1 MDEEWDER
9 MESKEGVRNLSG
21 DYTASISRLFYHS
34 SATLSLEIS
43 TYRI

>member
-1 MDEEWDER
+1 MKEWKAR
-9 MESKEGVRNLSG
+9 NLQEGVRNLSG